1 MQDIHV
7 HMGNEGGWADR
18 VGTAA
23 LRASVPDVHPGAAR
37 AARTAFDLRPHV
49 VGPREWRANERT

>member
-23 LRASVPDVHPGAAR
+23 LAAPSVPDVHPGAAR
-37 AARTAFDLRPHV
+37 AARTAFDLRPHLGWSLWV
-49 VGPREWRANERT
+49 ASQ